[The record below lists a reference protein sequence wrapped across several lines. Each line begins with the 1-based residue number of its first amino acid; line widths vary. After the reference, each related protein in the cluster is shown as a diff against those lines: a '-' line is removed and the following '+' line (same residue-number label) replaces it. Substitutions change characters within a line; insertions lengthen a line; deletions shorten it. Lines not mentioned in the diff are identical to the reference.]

1 MGSRLHG
8 LIFKKKIILEILIF
22 FKKSFKTM
30 NIKVSYKTRNV
41 KCSVI

>member
-8 LIFKKKIILEILIF
+8 LILKKKFILEILISL
-22 FKKSFKTM
+22 KKSFKTM